1 MEFMN
6 SHGVKFKI
14 ENGCLIAFGKNHG
27 KVRTYDNYDLLGN
40 KIGPVVTAD
49 ITETGFEPINKVSRD
64 TLKAV
69 REFLG

>member
-14 ENGCLIAFGKNHG
+14 ENGRLFVDGKDYG
-27 KVRTYDNYDLLGN
+27 KVRTFDNYDLLGD